1 MAPGATTHGF
11 DMNQR
16 YVKLRV
22 LDTVD
27 GKGVDVVAPP
37 SPSVAPPG
45 YYMLFLINKQGVPSV
60 ASWVKVDAEA
70 PDQPLIGSPPAGDFN
85 GDGFPDLA
93 IAAPG
98 ESVGSA
104 TGAGDVHV
112 VYGSGS
118 GLGSGSSQTWTQ
130 NDLGGGEG
138 AAAGNMFGAALAA
151 GDFNGDGYA
160 ELAIGA
166 PGEDVGSNGD
176 AGAVHILYG
185 SADGLA
191 ASGEQTLTQG
201 SDGIADRAEA
211 RRFVRDRAGSGRP
224 QRRWQR
230 RPRGRCPLGGG
241 RHGRRRRCGE
251 RHLRLRRR
259 PGRGRQPALDPE
271 QRRHQRQSGSGDS
284 FGTALA
290 AGDLNGDGSADLA
303 VGAPSEGVGTAAGA
317 GAVNVIYGSGGG
329 LTAAGNQLWTEDSP
343 SVNGMAEPDASGSP
357 DPATHGRSARR
368 SRSACIR
375 VNARTWSPP
384 RRSSPTR
391 RTARCRTSASS
402 PRPRRT
408 RSTTRT

>member
-1 MAPGATTHGF
+1 MVAVDGHDGRVFSAGDDLHPLQPDGSRSQTDTAEIYSPPYLFNGPRPQIDFASQAIHWGDAFGINSASPDIDRAVLMAPGATTHGF

-16 YVKLRV
+16 NVKLRV

-37 SPSVAPPG
+37 SPSIAPPG

-224 QRRWQR
+224 QR
-230 RPRGRCPLGGG
+230 
-241 RHGRRRRCGE
+241 
-251 RHLRLRRR
+251 
-259 PGRGRQPALDPE
+259 
-271 QRRHQRQSGSGDS
+271 
-284 FGTALA
+284 
-290 AGDLNGDGSADLA
+290 
-303 VGAPSEGVGTAAGA
+303 
-317 GAVNVIYGSGGG
+317 
-329 LTAAGNQLWTEDSP
+329 
-343 SVNGMAEPDASGSP
+343 
-357 DPATHGRSARR
+357 
-368 SRSACIR
+368 
-375 VNARTWSPP
+375 
-384 RRSSPTR
+384 
-391 RTARCRTSASS
+391 
-402 PRPRRT
+402 
-408 RSTTRT
+408 